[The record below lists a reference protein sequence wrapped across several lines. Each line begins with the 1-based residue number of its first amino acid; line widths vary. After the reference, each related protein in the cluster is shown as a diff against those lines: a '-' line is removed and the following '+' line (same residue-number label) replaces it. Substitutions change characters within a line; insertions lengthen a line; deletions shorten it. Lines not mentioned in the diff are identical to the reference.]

1 MLRAI
6 YNHMVIYGTQ
16 QLDNLFGALAN
27 RTRRE
32 ILNLL
37 TRSER
42 SVLELAGR
50 FDMSQPAVT
59 KHLKVLE
66 NAGLIKK
73 RKEGRYRYCTLDG
86 AKLGDASEWI
96 ERTRRY
102 WEESFSALDEYLEQ
116 SQNMEDGS

>member
-1 MLRAI
+1 
-6 YNHMVIYGTQ
+6 MVIYSAQ
-16 QLDNLFGALAN
+16 QLDGIFGALAN

-66 NAGLIKK
+66 AAGLIKK

>member
-1 MLRAI
+1 
-6 YNHMVIYGTQ
+6 MVIYGTQ